1 MVSFEWDNAKA
12 ASNDERHGVPFT
24 AVSNFDFDTA
34 LVFKDD
40 RREYG
45 EERMIAV
52 GFIKDRLHVMVYTL
66 RATTTIRVISLRKA
80 NRREIEAYVDQI

>member
-1 MVSFEWDNAKA
+1 MINFEWDDAKA
-12 ASNDERHGVPFT
+12 IRNKERHGVPFA

-52 GFIKDRLHVMVYTL
+52 GFIKDRLHVVVYTL
-66 RATTTIRVISLRKA
+66 RATTIRVISLHKA